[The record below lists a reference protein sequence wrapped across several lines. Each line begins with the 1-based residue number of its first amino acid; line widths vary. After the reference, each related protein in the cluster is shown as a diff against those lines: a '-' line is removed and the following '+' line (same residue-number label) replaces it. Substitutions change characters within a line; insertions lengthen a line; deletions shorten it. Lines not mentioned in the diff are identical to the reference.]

1 MTKTRK
7 RRGNQ
12 RKRKGKGQVSFEDVE
27 FKTLEKKIEETREGK
42 EERKKSWEGRR
53 RRGNLGKK
61 KISVCVCV
69 VVDVGV
75 WCKKLL
81 CGAFVC
87 VRSEI

>member
-53 RRGNLGKK
+53 RRGNFRKEK
-61 KISVCVCV
+61 NKCVCV
-69 VVDVGV
+69 
-75 WCKKLL
+75 WWW
-81 CGAFVC
+81 
-87 VRSEI
+87 